1 MSIAFGLRRAF
12 TLIELLV
19 VIAIIAVL
27 IGLLLPAVLKVREA
41 ANRIQ
46 CANNLRQIGLAMH
59 KHHDAQQ
66 ILPSALN
73 NWWPETYFPWKPH
86 GLDCWRMLLLPDLER
101 DNLWQQAAALEQVG
115 SLPPPVDP
123 CPPWLDP
130 KYCTE
135 AARYGYIFD
144 SSLRYFGPFATVVSV
159 YCCPSD
165 SRTLQTV
172 ESEGFLTALSGYLGV
187 SGIDIWAW
195 STTRTGPQGLRGVLV
210 PSNKYRGDWGTR
222 DIPASTQ
229 GTRLAGIS
237 DGMSNTL
244 LVGERPPGH
253 SLDYGWAFGC
263 IGQGWTGTLDCTLGV
278 NEMNLHQSG
287 LPELDD
293 CPDGPYLFSAGRINN
308 PCDQFHYYSLHPG
321 GANFL
326 FADGSV
332 HFLNYEIDN
341 QTLRALA
348 SMSGGEVVTV
358 P

>member
-1 MSIAFGLRRAF
+1 MPVAFGLRRAF

-46 CANNLRQIGLAMH
+46 CANNLHHIGLAMH
-59 KHHDAQQ
+59 SHHDTEQR
-66 ILPSALN
+66 LPPALN
-73 NWWPETYFPWKPH
+73 NWWPQTYFPWKPN
-86 GLDCWRMLLLPDLER
+86 GLDCWRMLLLPELEG

-123 CPPWLDP
+123 CPPWLP
-130 KYCTE
+130 PQYCTE

-144 SSLRYFGPFATVVSV
+144 SSLRYFGPFAIVVPV
-159 YCCPSD
+159 FCCPSD

-172 ESEGFLTALSGYLGV
+172 ESEGFLTSLSGYLGV

-195 STTRTGPQGLRGVLV
+195 STPHTGPQDLRGVLV
-210 PSNKYRGDWGTR
+210 PSNKYRGDWETR

-229 GTRLAGIS
+229 GTRLADIS
-237 DGMSNTL
+237 DGISNTL
-244 LVGERPPGH
+244 LVGERPPGR

-263 IGQGWTGTLDCTLGV
+263 VGQGWTGTLDCTLGV

-287 LPELDD
+287 LPDLDA
-293 CPDGPYLFSAGRINN
+293 CPDGPYFFSAGRIDN

-326 FADGSV
+326 FADASV

-348 SMSGGEVVTV
+348 SMSGGEVVAA